1 MKQVLVRR
9 GSTVVEEVPAPAVE
23 PGRVLRL
30 RAEMKLPG
38 VARLELR
45 AEPDPPG
52 SRYVQRI
59 TFDPDGLLG
68 RAYWAAQLPAHKLV
82 FGLMARN
89 IAAAAVKRPAA

>member
-1 MKQVLVRR
+1 
-9 GSTVVEEVPAPAVE
+9 VE
-23 PGRVLRL
+23 PGRALRL

-45 AEPDPPG
+45 AEPDGSG

-68 RAYWAAQLPAHKLV
+68 RLYWAAQLPAHRLV
-82 FGLMARN
+82 FQLMARN
-89 IAAAAVKRPAA
+89 IAAAAVKQPVS